1 MNTTKFEKKKSKR
14 NQKAVK
20 LVKWVGYIALHYI
33 TLKLF
38 MVPLYMVYRTVATG
52 NSY

>member
-1 MNTTKFEKKKSKR
+1 MNTTKLEQKNSKS

-33 TLKLF
+33 TLH
-38 MVPLYMVYRTVATG
+38 
-52 NSY
+52 